1 MQASTKVAH
10 QTITAVSGAP
20 VAILSFS
27 GDISST
33 SKDAIMGAYHDIS
46 ESVDRVLLDYA
57 NVEYINSSGIS
68 IIIQLLLEAK
78 RGGRRRI
85 AMYGLTPHFL
95 KVFTMVG
102 VSKYATLAA
111 DRDAALASLES

>member
-1 MQASTKVAH
+1 MQATTKVAQH
-10 QTITAVSGAP
+10 TLDTSSGEP
-20 VAILSFS
+20 VVVLSFS

-33 SKDAIMGAYHDIS
+33 SKDAIMGAYHGIS
-46 ESVDRVLLDYA
+46 DSVHRVLLDYT

-78 RGGRRRI
+78 KSGSRKIG
-85 AMYGLTPHFL
+85 MYGLSAHFT

-102 VSKYATLAA
+102 VTKYATLSA
-111 DRDAALASLES
+111 DRDTALASL

>member
-1 MQASTKVAH
+1 MQALTKVAQ
-10 QTITAVSGAP
+10 QTITQASGEP
-20 VAILSFS
+20 VAILTFT

-46 ESVDRVLLDYA
+46 DAFNLVLLDYT

-78 RGGRRRI
+78 KSATRKIG
-85 AMYGLTPHFL
+85 MYGLTPHFV

-102 VSKYATLAA
+102 VPKYATISANRDTALAA
-111 DRDAALASLES
+111 F